1 MANRKNTTM
10 QAEEMQE
17 RLTHLENDINA
28 LVGVCKRQSDVIQSI
43 MGTRPPQ
50 LENCTEDLVGLL
62 SEEDSDMA
70 RARIRRR
77 VTLNGQLT
85 WITADTEQE
94 YAEKLLKAANVATEP
109 PKPDVPKHNFR
120 EYAQRWFD
128 VFSKPNVET
137 VTATTYARQLRLY
150 LYPAFGEMFV
160 EDINPSDVQALFNG
174 IDGARETKL
183 KVKMVLNMI
192 FQQAMEDEI
201 IVKNPLASK
210 SIRINGRPSK
220 PTEPYTVEQMQTI
233 VSRIGQVEQPGDRAF
248 IALMALHPLRL
259 EETLGLKHGDIDRQR
274 NVIHIERS
282 VTHPTRN
289 APEIKGTKTE
299 ASRRAIDLATG
310 ILAWLPEGK
319 PDDFIFGGERP
330 LSYTQVR
337 RMCRRIQKDIA
348 FEEAIQPRRFRT
360 TVLTDIYDATKDIKK
375 AQAAAGHTT
384 AAMTLKHYVK
394 GRQQKLNT
402 ANPISALYGLPE
414 GAGM

>member
-70 RARIRRR
+70 KTRIRRR
-77 VTLNGQLT
+77 VTLNGQQM
-85 WITADTEQE
+85 WITATSEQE
-94 YAEKLLKAANVATEP
+94 YAEKLLKAASVELEQAKE
-109 PKPDVPKHNFR
+109 DAPKHKFQ
-120 EYAQRWFD
+120 EYAQRWYD

-160 EDINPSDVQALFNG
+160 EDIKPSDVQALFNG

-192 FQQAMEDEI
+192 FQQAVEDEI
-201 IVKNPLASK
+201 IAKNPLASK
-210 SIRINGRPSK
+210 SIRINGRAPK
-220 PTEPYTVEQMQTI
+220 PTEPYTVEQMQYI
-233 VSRIGQVEQPGDRAF
+233 VSKLDSVEQVGDRAF
-248 IALMALHPLRL
+248 IALLALHSLRL
-259 EETLGLKHGDIDRQR
+259 EEALGLKYGDIDREQ
-274 NVIHIERS
+274 NVIHIMRS

-289 APEIKGTKTE
+289 QPEIKATKTE
-299 ASRRAIDLATG
+299 ASRRDIDLATG
-310 ILAWLPEGK
+310 ILKCLPEGEAGH
-319 PDDFIFGGERP
+319 FIFGGTGP

-337 RMCRRIQKDIA
+337 RMCRRIQRDIA
-348 FEEAIQPRRFRT
+348 FEEPILPRRFRT
-360 TVLTDIYDATKDIKK
+360 TVLTDLYDATKDIKV

-394 GRQQKLNT
+394 GRQQKLNS
-402 ANPISALYGLPE
+402 ANPVSALYGLSE
-414 GAGM
+414 RAGM

>member
-1 MANRKNTTM
+1 M
-10 QAEEMQE
+10 QT
-17 RLTHLENDINA
+17 RLTVLEDDVKA
-28 LVGVCKRQSDVIQSI
+28 LVGICKRQADVIQSVVE
-43 MGTRPPQ
+43 MRSPQ
-50 LENCTEDLVGLL
+50 LENCTENSVGLL

-70 RARIRRR
+70 KTRIKRR

-94 YAEKLLKAANVATEP
+94 YAEKLLKAASIGMEESQA
-109 PKPDVPKHNFR
+109 DLPKHNFR

-137 VTATTYARQLRLY
+137 VTATTYARQLRRY
-150 LYPAFGEMFV
+150 LYPAFGEISV
-160 EDINPSDVQALFNG
+160 EDIKPSDVQALFNS
-174 IDGARETKL
+174 IEGARETKL
-183 KVKMVLNMI
+183 KVKIVLNMI

-210 SIRINGRPSK
+210 SIRTNGRAPK
-220 PTEPYTVEQMQTI
+220 PTEPYTVAQMQTS

-259 EETLGLKHGDIDRQR
+259 EEALGLKHMDIDRQQH
-274 NVIHIERS
+274 VIHIVRS

-289 APEIKGTKTE
+289 GPEVKGTKTE
-299 ASRRAIDLATG
+299 ASRRSIDLATG
-310 ILAWLPEGK
+310 ILAYLPEGK
-319 PDDFIFGGERP
+319 PDNFVFGGECP

-337 RMCRRIQKDIA
+337 RMCRRIQKDMA

-414 GAGM
+414 SAGM